1 MTIRV
6 RLTLL
11 YASLLA
17 IAMFVFSIATL
28 SVLNW
33 TLRRQVDASLQKAAE
48 DIQAEGVISA
58 QPTVG
63 DGSSH
68 VSELIREFSMLQV
81 NSLDAPGLFVQIWLY
96 DPAIERLYLHDFSWN
111 LLGVG
116 YSGALDPLA
125 LGVNAEVRR
134 DCLINGHHLRVVTR
148 PLALNGQIWGY
159 IQVATSL
166 NTVDAAIDRLLRIM
180 VIGGMG
186 TLFAALALGDYL
198 TRRALR
204 PIETIAQT
212 ARQITAADDLSRRIP
227 YDGPPDEL
235 GRLTRIFNK
244 TLERLERLFNVQ
256 RRFVADVS
264 HEMRTPLTIIRGNL
278 DLMRRYGYDEEAMA
292 AIESEARRMSRLVD
306 DLLLLA
312 KADAGRLTLNKE
324 VVSLDTLVLEVY
336 NQARILGD
344 EVQVT
349 LGHLDQA
356 YVLGDADRLKQLLL
370 NLVTNG
376 VKYTPAGGKVT
387 LSLARENGWAYVR
400 VADTGIGIPA
410 KDLQR
415 IFDPFYRVD
424 PARSRAQGGTGLGL
438 SIARWIVEAHNGR
451 ITVES
456 EIGKGSV
463 FTVALPLV
471 PKEAAHDAK
480 RTTQPHLHSVSDR

>member
-11 YASLLA
+11 YVSLLA
-17 IAMFVFSIATL
+17 IAMLVFSIATL

-48 DIQAEGVISA
+48 DIQAEGIVNA
-58 QPTVG
+58 MPTAG
-63 DGSSH
+63 GSPR

-125 LGVNAEVRR
+125 LGINAEVRR
-134 DCLINGHHLRVVTR
+134 DCLINGHHLRVFTR
-148 PLALNGQIWGY
+148 PLALNGQVWGY

-180 VIGGMG
+180 VIGGAA
-186 TLFAALALGDYL
+186 TLLVALVLGDYL

-204 PIETIAQT
+204 PIDTIAQT

-235 GRLTRIFNK
+235 GQLTRVFNK

-278 DLMRRYGYDEEAMA
+278 DLMRRYGYDEEVMH
-292 AIESEARRMSRLVD
+292 AIEGEARRMSRLVD
-306 DLLLLA
+306 ELLLLA
-312 KADAGRLTLNKE
+312 RADAGHLTLNKE
-324 VVSLDTLVLEVY
+324 VVSLDTLVLEVS
-336 NQARILGD
+336 NQARVLTD
-344 EVQVT
+344 DVADTPEQ
-349 LGHLDQA
+349 LDQA
-356 YVLGDADRLKQLLL
+356 LVLGDADRLKQLLL
-370 NLVTNG
+370 NLMTNG
-376 VKYTPAGGKVT
+376 VKYTPAGGTVT
-387 LSLARENGWAYVR
+387 LSLARENGWAHVR
-400 VADTGIGIPA
+400 VADTGIGIA
-410 KDLQR
+410 EKDLPH

-438 SIARWIVEAHNGR
+438 SIARWIAEMHNGR
-451 ITVES
+451 ISVSS
-456 EIGKGSV
+456 EVGKGSV

-471 PKEAAHDAK
+471 SKDMAHDAK
-480 RTTQPHLHSVSDR
+480 RATQPSLSAVREN